1 MNDMESIKEEI
12 LALLEKIDLERLELV
27 LRFARWLA
35 E

>member
-1 MNDMESIKEEI
+1 MNDTESIKEEI

-27 LRFARWLA
+27 LRFARRLA